1 MPKNIFRK
9 KKILVAGGTGMVGQA
24 LIPILQNFGAS
35 VYVVSMDGKNFV
47 PPKVKKFFRLDM
59 IDMKNCMKVT
69 KNMDF
74 VINLLGVTGSPNI
87 TYTNPGSFLMS
98 NLYCAVNLLYASQKN
113 KVKRYLY
120 TSTYGV
126 YGESALM
133 KESTMW
139 NTPPSKHDKYAGW
152 AKRIGELQIEA
163 YKTEFNFEGLYV
175 IRPANIYGPHVNF
188 NPKNS
193 MVVASLIRRIL
204 NKENPLKVWG
214 DGENIRD
221 FIYSEDV
228 AKSIIQVFQKNIQEP
243 INIGSGKGVKIKEL
257 VKKIIKCNNVEF
269 KPRVEFDKSKK
280 SGDKKRVLDTRLAKK
295 YNIKNKTT
303 LEEGLFKTIEW
314 YKNNKTLSFKN
325 KYNYFKKN

>member
-1 MPKNIFRK
+1 
-9 KKILVAGGTGMVGQA
+9 
-24 LIPILQNFGAS
+24 
-35 VYVVSMDGKNFV
+35 
-47 PPKVKKFFRLDM
+47 
-59 IDMKNCMKVT
+59 
-69 KNMDF
+69 
-74 VINLLGVTGSPNI
+74 
-87 TYTNPGSFLMS
+87 MS